1 MEKNIE
7 KNERKEKSN
16 IKKKHVHVRLRFL
29 NFSKVYHHFHCASN
43 FLRPNNQLMFH
54 KFFTMAKNF
63 HDNTTKKTILVSLK
77 FITETHRFKEALF
90 KITYELS
97 GNTNNRVF

>member
-29 NFSKVYHHFHCASN
+29 NFSKVYRHFHCASN